1 MSRSITASTSKNP
14 TRVPSK
20 SAWAQGP
27 AQPTSVSEKNP
38 ANVYTT
44 HSRRSQGVTVK
55 DGVKVPRSALKQGLS
70 TYVPETYHTSVSCP
84 GSAVTFGS
92 VYDTSAPISSSPAS
106 ASAMGS
112 TGGVK
117 SFGSVSAQ
125 NVVSDAANM
134 AVASPPPLLSSTSS
148 SHSATFSASTLSA
161 VPKLDKKSTAE
172 LFTGPSAQS
181 MPTHSHEVASPVS
194 RSALSPS
201 QHNHGQPY
209 PHPILSGA
217 LRQGQNGKP
226 SAPRSSVYMRPVE
239 NGQNDGPGV
248 RGDPVQAGSGG
259 TSAGP
264 TPAAVPS
271 PRLTPHTP
279 ASPSSSLPPLQTVWP
294 SYYVRAVPLNLDPL
308 TY

>member
-27 AQPTSVSEKNP
+27 AQPTSVSEKHP
-38 ANVYTT
+38 ANAYTT
-44 HSRRSQGVTVK
+44 HSRRSPGVTIK

-70 TYVPETYHTSVSCP
+70 THVPETCPTSGSCP

-92 VYDTSAPISSSPAS
+92 VYDTSAPTSSPAS
-106 ASAMGS
+106 ASAMRS

-125 NVVSDAANM
+125 NVVSDPANI

-172 LFTGPSAQS
+172 LFAGPSAQS
-181 MPTHSHEVASPVS
+181 MPTLSHEAASPVS

-226 SAPRSSVYMRPVE
+226 SAPPRSSVYLRPIE

-248 RGDPVQAGSGG
+248 RADPVQAGSGG

-264 TPAAVPS
+264 TPAAMPS
-271 PRLTPHTP
+271 PRLTPNTP